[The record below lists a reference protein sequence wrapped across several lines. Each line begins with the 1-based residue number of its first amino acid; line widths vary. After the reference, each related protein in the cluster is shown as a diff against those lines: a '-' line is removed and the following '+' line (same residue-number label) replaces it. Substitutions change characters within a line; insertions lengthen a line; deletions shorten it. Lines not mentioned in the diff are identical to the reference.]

1 MGPARDPATFRSA
14 DVTIGHLKPDYMAPF
29 QTFIY
34 TYLSHWKAFPPFVLT
49 DVARNL
55 EAFLCRVLI

>member
-1 MGPARDPATFRSA
+1 M
-14 DVTIGHLKPDYMAPF
+14 TIGHLKPDYMAPF